1 MFIGLQGNWGQ
12 VQQGPRAFSLFGLLW
27 RKSGPVWR
35 GGGGVLV
42 CPAQPR
48 MWTSPSCDPTGTSEP
63 CLSCFLLGMVFFGWN
78 LASRQSVQADWL
90 VAGMHDGY
98 TVDTCRLTSNLMH
111 TSAPAHAAQSVP
123 MHSVICPASMG
134 IQPTPSSLCCK
145 TLVALSTQS
154 CKLLMVC
161 KTIGGHQPDI

>member
-111 TSAPAHAAQSVP
+111 TSAAHAP
-123 MHSVICPASMG
+123 HICPYAHCDL
-134 IQPTPSSLCCK
+134 PCKHWYTTPSSLCCK